1 MLKRY
6 NYRTKLLKH
15 SFSLIAY
22 GNANIKFESF
32 SGLEYK
38 RTVKRATYPSHAGR
52 THTKF
57 HVYNNFIFDTGH
69 SDAGGSQSMVI
80 VFELTQQLFIY
91 PSLVGF
97 SVTFSRPWSTAMEW
111 WRVETFH
118 SQAYFNDM
126 VFPHIHRMNSKLH
139 GAGWLHEAYI
149 KNILTT

>member
-69 SDAGGSQSMVI
+69 MLVVHNQWLLYSNRLNSCLSI
-80 VFELTQQLFIY
+80 QL
-91 PSLVGF
+91 L
-97 SVTFSRPWSTAMEW
+97 
-111 WRVETFH
+111 
-118 SQAYFNDM
+118 
-126 VFPHIHRMNSKLH
+126 
-139 GAGWLHEAYI
+139 
-149 KNILTT
+149 